1 VDEVSTAASRPRRV
15 RTVTESLLSIVLTLE
30 MFLVFFVTMVVFG
43 LQRLPASAAFIGGG
57 VLIVLLV
64 VAVRLLRYPSGIWFA
79 LALQVVLI
87 ALGVLEPLMYLIGT
101 GFAAMFV
108 YYLVKGRQI
117 DRRNAAAEPDALEG
131 E

>member
-1 VDEVSTAASRPRRV
+1 MSAEAPRSRRV
-15 RTVTESLLSIVLTLE
+15 RTVTESLLSIVLALE
-30 MFLVFFVTMVVFG
+30 MFLVFFATIVVFG
-43 LQRLPASAAFIGGG
+43 LQRLPAPVAFIGGG
-57 VLIVLLV
+57 VLVVLLI
-64 VAVRLLRYPSGIWFA
+64 VAVRLLRYPVGIWLA

-87 ALGVLEPLMYLIGT
+87 ALGLLEPLMYLIGA

-117 DRRNAAAEPDALEG
+117 DRRNAASAPDTREG

>member
-1 VDEVSTAASRPRRV
+1 MDVVSEPAARPRRV
-15 RTVTESLLSIVLTLE
+15 RSVTENLLSIVLGLE
-30 MFLVFFVTMVVFG
+30 MFLVFFVTIVVFG

-57 VLIVLLV
+57 VLVVLLLA
-64 VAVRLLRYPSGIWFA
+64 AVRLLRYRVGIWFA
-79 LALQVVLI
+79 LALQVLLI
-87 ALGVLEPLMYLIGT
+87 ALGVLEPLMYLIGA

-117 DRRNAAAEPDALEG
+117 DRRNAAAGEDAREG